1 MKTWE
6 EIIKERLKGRET
18 PLPEGSLAEFRAK
31 MDGSASS
38 APSRRRFPLVWTA
51 AAAVAAGIAAILFL
65 HRPGVPA
72 GGDPVP
78 PQPGDIVAVVAE
90 NVASA
95 PDAAAAIRD
104 SAAVAPVSPAVAPVP
119 ATNAVRVRTAPV
131 RVEHASSETV
141 QPEQLTAMAAE
152 PGTDE
157 TAASSNK
164 DVPVRHQE
172 KLDPDSD
179 VHQGA
184 ASPFIPERTGSKVV
198 KMKVSAAAGV
208 IEGVGLLAALAS
220 GLYGVKNELP
230 GLSQTAFGGYSG
242 DIGSLAAGFIGASPT
257 VGWLG
262 DAQASHSF
270 PLKVGLSVGIP
281 VAERWR
287 VTTGLEYSL
296 YRSTFISLYS
306 GEKKQYV
313 HYLGIPVRLDW
324 ILASN
329 KWLDVY
335 LGGGFEAESCVRETF
350 GGTRMD
356 RNDYCL
362 SLLGAGGIQWKF
374 AGRAGLFL
382 EPELSWTI
390 PSKSDGPETY
400 RSKNPF
406 MFSIST
412 GIRLNLG
419 K

>member
-6 EIIKERLKGRET
+6 EIIKERLKGREA

-38 APSRRRFPLVWTA
+38 TSSHRRFPLVWIA
-51 AAAVAAGIAAILFL
+51 AAAVAAGIAAIIFL
-65 HRPGVPA
+65 HRPAAPSGNELVPA
-72 GGDPVP
+72 
-78 PQPGDIVAVVAE
+78 QPGNPVATVSGEIHV
-90 NVASA
+90 A
-95 PDAAAAIRD
+95 PDAE
-104 SAAVAPVSPAVAPVP
+104 AAVPDLPAVAPVP
-119 ATNAVRVRTAPV
+119 ATNSVRVRTAPV
-131 RVEHASSETV
+131 RVEHASSEIV

-184 ASPFIPERTGSKVV
+184 ASPFIPEYTGGKAV

-208 IEGVGLLAALAS
+208 VEGVGLLAAVAS
-220 GLYGVKNELP
+220 GLYGVKNEYMGPP
-230 GLSQTAFGGYSG
+230 GGNPYANPMLGGLA
-242 DIGSLAAGFIGASPT
+242 GSVLTDP
-257 VGWLG
+257 V
-262 DAQASHSF
+262 QASHSL

-281 VAERWR
+281 VFEQWR
-287 VTTGLEYSL
+287 VTTGLDYSL
-296 YRSTFISLYS
+296 YRSAFIYPDS
-306 GEKKQYV
+306 GEKKQFA
-313 HYLGIPVRLDW
+313 HYLGIPIRMDW

-335 LGGGFEAESCVRETF
+335 LGGGFEAEYCVRETF
-350 GGTRMD
+350 DGKRMHS
-356 RNDYCL
+356 NDYCL

-374 AGRAGLFL
+374 AGRAGLYL

-390 PSKSDGPETY
+390 PSDRKGPETY

>member
-6 EIIKERLKGRET
+6 EIIKERLKGREA

-31 MDGSASS
+31 MDGAYA
-38 APSRRRFPLVWTA
+38 APSRKRFPFVWVA
-51 AAAVAAGIAAILFL
+51 AMAVAAGVAAILFL

-104 SAAVAPVSPAVAPVP
+104 SAAVAPVSPAVAHVP

-152 PGTDE
+152 PETDE

-164 DVPVRHQE
+164 DVPVLHQE

-184 ASPFIPERTGSKVV
+184 ASPFIPEYTGGKAV

-208 IEGVGLLAALAS
+208 VEGVGLLAAVAS
-220 GLYGVKNELP
+220 GLYGVKNEYMGPP
-230 GLSQTAFGGYSG
+230 GGNPYANLMLGGFA
-242 DIGSLAAGFIGASPT
+242 GSVLTDP
-257 VGWLG
+257 V
-262 DAQASHSF
+262 QASHSL

-281 VAERWR
+281 VFEQWR
-287 VTTGLEYSL
+287 VTTGLEYSM
-296 YRSTFISLYS
+296 YRSVFTYLSS
-306 GEKKQYV
+306 DEKKQYV
-313 HYLGIPVRLDW
+313 HYLGIPIRMDW

-335 LGGGFEAESCVRETF
+335 LGGGFEAEYCVRETLA
-350 GGTRMD
+350 GARIES
-356 RNDYCL
+356 NDYRL

-374 AGRAGLFL
+374 AGRAGLYL

-390 PSKSDGPETY
+390 PSDRKGPETY

>member
-6 EIIKERLKGRET
+6 EIIKERLKGREAH
-18 PLPEGSLAEFRAK
+18 LPEGSLAEFRAK
-31 MDGSASS
+31 MDGAASS
-38 APSRRRFPLVWTA
+38 APSHRRFPLVWTA
-51 AAAVAAGIAAILFL
+51 AAAVAAGIAAIIFL
-65 HRPGVPA
+65 HRPAAPSGNELVPA
-72 GGDPVP
+72 
-78 PQPGDIVAVVAE
+78 QPGNPVATVSGE
-90 NVASA
+90 IHVASDA
-95 PDAAAAIRD
+95 EASVPDL
-104 SAAVAPVSPAVAPVP
+104 PAVAPVP

-184 ASPFIPERTGSKVV
+184 ASPYIPEYTGGKAV

-208 IEGVGLLAALAS
+208 VEGVGLLAALAS

-242 DIGSLAAGFIGASPT
+242 DVGSLPAGFIEASPT

-270 PLKVGLSVGIP
+270 PLKVGLSIGIP

-287 VTTGLEYSL
+287 VTTGLDYSL
-296 YRSTFISLYS
+296 YRSAFTYPDS
-306 GEKKQYV
+306 GEKRQFA
-313 HYLGIPVRLDW
+313 HYLGIPIRMDW

-335 LGGGFEAESCVRETF
+335 LGGGFEAEYCVRETLA
-350 GGTRMD
+350 GTRID
-356 RNDYCL
+356 RNNYCL

-382 EPELSWTI
+382 EPELSWTM
-390 PSKSDGPETY
+390 PSNRVGPETY
-400 RSKNPF
+400 RSKKPF

>member
-6 EIIKERLKGRET
+6 EIIKERLKGREA

-31 MDGSASS
+31 MDGACA
-38 APSRRRFPLVWTA
+38 APSRKRFPFVWVA
-51 AAAVAAGIAAILFL
+51 AMAVAAGIAAILFL

-78 PQPGDIVAVVAE
+78 PPPGDIVAVVAE

-95 PDAAAAIRD
+95 PDAAAVIRD
-104 SAAVAPVSPAVAPVP
+104 SAAVAPVSPAVAPGPGVKAEQP
-119 ATNAVRVRTAPV
+119 LSLAPEPETDNTIAEPHEDAPV
-131 RVEHASSETV
+131 RH
-141 QPEQLTAMAAE
+141 
-152 PGTDE
+152 
-157 TAASSNK
+157 K
-164 DVPVRHQE
+164 E
-172 KLDPDSD
+172 KLSPDSGEP
-179 VHQGA
+179 HGA

-242 DIGSLAAGFIGASPT
+242 DIGSLPAGFIGASPT

-270 PLKVGLSVGIP
+270 PLRAGLSVGIP

-287 VTTGLEYSL
+287 VTTGLDYSL
-296 YRSTFISLYS
+296 YRSTFTSPDS
-306 GEKKQYV
+306 GEKKQFA
-313 HYLGIPVRLDW
+313 HYLGIPIRMDW

-335 LGGGFEAESCVRETF
+335 LGGGFEAEYCVRETF
-350 GGTRMD
+350 DGKRMHS
-356 RNDYCL
+356 NDYCL

-374 AGRAGLFL
+374 AGRAGLYL
-382 EPELSWTI
+382 EPELSWTM
-390 PSKSDGPETY
+390 PSNRVGPETY
-400 RSKNPF
+400 RSKKPF